1 MAIVAIGI
9 GFAIATS
16 KAPNAAALT
25 IDAIQCNNVEQLV
38 FHNHVHLDIFI
49 NGQPFTI
56 PSQIGILP
64 GKCFYWLHTH
74 DESGTIHIESPIAK
88 NYTIGQF
95 FDIWKNTVGDNN
107 PIFSSNNNIT
117 NGQGNTTIA
126 YVNGNKLNSG
136 IDPMN
141 IKLNEHDEIA
151 IVYGK
156 PPNNIPSRYSFSQGT

>member
-1 MAIVAIGI
+1 VAIGI

-25 IDAIQCNNVEQLV
+25 IDGIQCNNVEQLV

-95 FDIWKNTVGDNN
+95 FDIWKNTVGNNN
-107 PIFSSNNNIT
+107 PIFSNNNNIT

-126 YVNGNKLNSG
+126 YVNGNKVNSW
-136 IDPMN
+136 IDPKN

-156 PPNNIPSRYSFSQGT
+156 PPSNIPSRYSFSQGT